1 MKMFLMYSHIYSD
14 SSIDLSTSLEHPE
27 NTNNLDPSLRTPF
40 TGDLGVSSNRSSIVS
55 QVRI

>member
-1 MKMFLMYSHIYSD
+1 MFLMYSHIYSD